1 MSQCSHH
8 LTYTSVILERPRLTR
23 KRKESLSEGAVWM
36 VPDLWEQ
43 RQGVSTETIYL
54 PVSLRAWSFF
64 GLQLCWLAAQSGVR
78 QALTVSHCS
87 QQTAWP
93 RSLTLSSLLTMHM
106 YHALFLSMLRLFFLS
121 FFLEP
126 QLHADLLLHFFF
138 FLFFFFLS
146 FFVTFFF
153 LSFFRCGS

>member
-1 MSQCSHH
+1 
-8 LTYTSVILERPRLTR
+8 
-23 KRKESLSEGAVWM
+23 M

-106 YHALFLSMLRLFFLS
+106 YHALFLSMLRLFFL

-138 FLFFFFLS
+138 FFFFFLS
-146 FFVTFFF
+146 FFAVTFFF
-153 LSFFRCGS
+153 FLFFVVVHRSSSSVLSFLCVCFWSNSNNCTVPHKRI

>member
-1 MSQCSHH
+1 
-8 LTYTSVILERPRLTR
+8 
-23 KRKESLSEGAVWM
+23 M

-106 YHALFLSMLRLFFLS
+106 YHALFLSMLRLFSLV
-121 FFLEP
+121 FLEP

-138 FLFFFFLS
+138 FSFLLFYYFLS
-146 FFVTFFF
+146 FLLFFSFSFF
-153 LSFFRCGS
+153 LFHLFFFFRCGS